1 MHMKKILKRAVSVFT
16 LLTIVFTMIPAGIT
30 VSASDTVIQ
39 IENAQELGINKD
51 LTIGKGYKIN
61 AADYWCMIH
70 KSGSYRAVYC
80 IEPGAHVLTG
90 DNYSKDAADE
100 YLNKVKNDTLNA
112 DEIRIVL
119 GEVFLYAYTGK
130 LDTVEGYNRYVAT
143 QLLVW
148 EVIVGQRDLNF
159 KNIDNGYTSVKNI
172 FSCFNNDYA
181 GQKIKGYYGE
191 YEALI
196 KSHTKSPSFA
206 YKMKT
211 IAQAKAVSHLL
222 IKIICLQI
230 LMQIYKTEA

>member
-159 KNIDNGYTSVKNI
+159 KNIDN
-172 FSCFNNDYA
+172 
-181 GQKIKGYYGE
+181 
-191 YEALI
+191 
-196 KSHTKSPSFA
+196 
-206 YKMKT
+206 
-211 IAQAKAVSHLL
+211 
-222 IKIICLQI
+222 
-230 LMQIYKTEA
+230 